1 MSSLYLRMAGAF
13 GVALILA
20 GCAARKPAAITEAK
34 PEDRPPPACVPVK
47 SGDPMVGTW
56 YSSSKPRGV
65 SGDFQSLTVLRADG
79 TMAYETQLKIGRKT
93 RPALRERLLDRG
105 RRRLHHAHHRL
116 ERRDRGLRRSIYLN
130 RYRVEKVEQAK
141 LTLRE
146 LKSGGQ
152 VVTARRMPQGY
163 RLPY

>member
-1 MSSLYLRMAGAF
+1 MAGAF

-20 GCAARKPAAITEAK
+20 GCAAGKPAAITEAK
-34 PEDRPPPACVPVK
+34 PEDRPSRRPACPSRAVIRWSAPGIRVP
-47 SGDPMVGTW
+47 
-56 YSSSKPRGV
+56 PRGV

-93 RPALRERLLDRG
+93 RPALRESGCWTVADGVYTMRTTVSNGEIVDF
-105 RRRLHHAHHRL
+105 
-116 ERRDRGLRRSIYLN
+116 DDPIYLN

-146 LKSGGQ
+146 LKSGGHRDRPPH
-152 VVTARRMPQGY
+152 AAGY